1 MEISRARHP
10 GRRRHPASEQSRR
23 ILCTGELWRVR
34 TSERSGTWSIRGG
47 SQWSDLSVK
56 TPVAGG
62 TPPCDEVRG
71 VGEGQSYQSRHGRSW
86 AVHPVQSGVV
96 AHTMGGSWI
105 HHSAQTAPT
114 AGSNPW
120 TTVARASV
128 RRISIRDML
137 GERMREMR
145 LSRFLQLFEV
155 PSRRLNCPPW
165 VSLST
170 GAAQVLSSS
179 KLFLQALP
187 VTPPRTWPVTP
198 PPVGGGKHAPA
209 QQPSRSLATPL
220 LDIALG
226 GVAGTARITHL
237 GAAERLHV
245 LIGRSCS

>member
-10 GRRRHPASEQSRR
+10 GGRRHPASEQSRR

-165 VSLST
+165 VSEYRCYTGAFVIKALST
-170 GAAQVLSSS
+170 SAACNSSQNMAGDPS
-179 KLFLQALP
+179 PGRRRQACP
-187 VTPPRTWPVTP
+187 CAAAFEKPCDP
-198 PPVGGGKHAPA
+198 
-209 QQPSRSLATPL
+209 LA
-220 LDIALG
+220 
-226 GVAGTARITHL
+226 
-237 GAAERLHV
+237 
-245 LIGRSCS
+245 